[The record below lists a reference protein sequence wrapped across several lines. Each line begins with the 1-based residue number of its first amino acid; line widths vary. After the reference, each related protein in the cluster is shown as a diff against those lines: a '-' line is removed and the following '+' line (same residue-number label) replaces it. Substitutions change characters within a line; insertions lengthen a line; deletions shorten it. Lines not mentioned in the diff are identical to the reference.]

1 VSLRDRRAVRRVRGA
16 RVRPGPP
23 GPALN
28 SSCAGRLGLVS
39 LAKAF
44 FLSRQ
49 VTWWI
54 LVSPQKYLLLGTVAL
69 FVGWFGV
76 EIALRCT
83 PLPQSLSTSPPQ
95 SVEFTDRTGRPLRQV
110 LQDQRVYRSRC
121 RLNDVSPNAIAA
133 TLSAEDKRF
142 RAHFGIDFL
151 ATARALAQFLTT
163 GVTHS
168 GASTISEQLVKLGEH
183 RERRA
188 ITTKLAEVWSALCL
202 ERHWTKDQIL
212 EEYLNRLNYGDLQV
226 GLSAASWDYFEK
238 PPSDLSVAEAAFLAA
253 IPQAPSRLD
262 PFKRFNSTKARQLWV
277 LGRMHANGYLDD
289 TSYARALSEPLRLRQ
304 RSRDFE
310 APFLVDLLL
319 ERHGT
324 FPPEGGSVPTT
335 VDLSLNRWIDQVI
348 ARQLSTL
355 ADKNVS
361 AAAVTVIEN
370 SSGDVLA
377 LCGSGDYFEPGIG
390 QINGAWSARS
400 AGSALKPFT
409 YVRALENGAFP
420 GTVVADVPT
429 DFATETGLYH
439 PNNYNHR
446 FYGPVTL
453 RFALANSLNVAA
465 IKVLEQVGGPQVLY
479 EALRSAGITTLEHPA
494 AYYGVGL
501 TIGNGEVRLLELT
514 NAFASL
520 ARLGIY
526 RPFRLLLRPQGES
539 AGRSASGHRIFD
551 ERAAYLL
558 ADMLSDNHARAATF
572 GLNSYLSFDF
582 PVACKTGTSSNYR
595 DNWTI
600 GFTPEWTVGVW
611 VGNPDNSAMQ
621 GITGV
626 TGAAPIFREIMLHL
640 HEKYGSSWYR
650 TPAGIGRCWVDPLTG
665 REVAKDHARAIEEI
679 FAFRPER
686 ARREDYDSASRV
698 RLPAEYGA
706 WLLSNQN
713 TSIPLL
719 PSQANHLRILQP
731 APGSFYFLDP
741 DIPRNDQRLVLRA
754 ESSGSLEWKS
764 TSLDCRVDG
773 DKTTVM
779 LQEGRHEIFA
789 RDKTTGETASTWIV
803 VQPW

>member
-1 VSLRDRRAVRRVRGA
+1 VSL
-16 RVRPGPP
+16 
-23 GPALN
+23 
-28 SSCAGRLGLVS
+28 
-39 LAKAF
+39 
-44 FLSRQ
+44 
-49 VTWWI
+49 
-54 LVSPQKYLLLGTVAL
+54 QKYLLLGTAVL
-69 FVGWFGV
+69 FVGWFAV
-76 EIALRCT
+76 ESALRSI
-83 PLPQSLSTSPPQ
+83 PLPQSLNTSPPQ
-95 SVEFTDRTGRPLRQV
+95 SVEFTDRNGRPLRRV

-121 RLNDVSPNAIAA
+121 RLSDISPNAIAA

-142 RAHFGIDFL
+142 QTHFGIDIL
-151 ATARALAQFLTT
+151 AVARALAQFLTT

-168 GASTISEQLVKLGEH
+168 GASTITEQLVKLVEH
-183 RERRA
+183 QEPRTIA
-188 ITTKLAEVWSALCL
+188 TKLAEVWTALCL
-202 ERHWTKDQIL
+202 ENHWTKDHIL

-226 GLSAASWDYFEK
+226 GLCAASWDYFEK

-253 IPQAPSRLD
+253 IPEAPSRLD
-262 PFKRFNSTKARQLWV
+262 PFRHFDATKIRQHWV
-277 LGRMHANGYLDD
+277 LGQMHTNGYLDD
-289 TSYARALSEPLRLRQ
+289 ATYTRALAEPLRLRQ
-304 RSRDFE
+304 RTRDFE

-319 ERHGT
+319 ERRGT
-324 FPPEGGSVPTT
+324 LPPEGGTVRTT
-335 VDLSLNRWIDQVI
+335 VDLSLNQWIDQVI
-348 ARQLSTL
+348 ARQLKTL

-361 AAAVTVIEN
+361 AAAVTVIDN
-370 SSGDVLA
+370 ASGDVLA

-390 QINGAWSARS
+390 QINGTWSARS

-429 DFATETGLYH
+429 DFATETGLYR

-465 IKVLEQVGGPQVLY
+465 IKVLGRAGGPHALY
-479 EALRSAGITTLEHPA
+479 DTLRSAGITTLEHPA
-494 AYYGVGL
+494 AYYGLGL

-526 RPFRLLLRPQGES
+526 RRFNLLLRCQGES
-539 AGRSASGHRIFD
+539 AECNVPSHRIFD

-611 VGNPDNSAMQ
+611 VGNPDNSAMR
-621 GITGV
+621 GTTGV

-640 HEKYGSSWYR
+640 CEQHGTSWYR
-650 TPAGIGRCWVDPLTG
+650 TPVGIGHCWIDPLTG
-665 REVAKDHARAIEEI
+665 REVAAGQTRAVEEI
-679 FAFRPER
+679 FAFRPET
-686 ARREDYDSASRV
+686 ARPEDYDSANRV
-698 RLPAEYGA
+698 RLPAEYDT
-706 WLLSNQN
+706 WLQSNQN

-719 PSQANHLRILQP
+719 QLPAGHLRILQP

-741 DIPRNDQRLVLRA
+741 DIPRNNQRVELRA
-754 ESSGSLEWKS
+754 ESSGSLEWAS
-764 TSLDCRVDG
+764 ASLDCRGDG
-773 DKTTVM
+773 KKATVL
-779 LQEGRHEIFA
+779 LQEGRHEITA
-789 RDKTTGETASTWIV
+789 RDKTTGETASTWIE

>member
-1 VSLRDRRAVRRVRGA
+1 VSLQKHLFLGSA
-16 RVRPGPP
+16 
-23 GPALN
+23 AL
-28 SSCAGRLGLVS
+28 L
-39 LAKAF
+39 
-44 FLSRQ
+44 
-49 VTWWI
+49 
-54 LVSPQKYLLLGTVAL
+54 
-69 FVGWFGV
+69 VGWFGT

-83 PLPQSLSTSPPQ
+83 PLPRSLNTLPPQ
-95 SVEFTDRTGRPLRQV
+95 SVEFTDRSGRPLRRV
-110 LQDQRVYRSRC
+110 LHDQRVYRSRC
-121 RLNDVSPNAIAA
+121 RLSDISPNAIAA

-142 RAHFGIDFL
+142 WVHSGVDFL
-151 ATARALAQFLTT
+151 AAARALAQFLAPR
-163 GVTHS
+163 VTHS

-183 RERRA
+183 RKPRT
-188 ITTKLAEVWSALCL
+188 ITTKLVEVWSALCV
-202 ERHWTKDQIL
+202 ERHWSKDHIL

-226 GLSAASWDYFEK
+226 GLASASWDYFEK

-262 PFKRFNSTKARQLWV
+262 PFKHFDATKTRQRWV
-277 LGRMHANGYLDD
+277 LNHMHANGYLDD
-289 TSYARALSEPLRLRQ
+289 AAYARALSESLRLRQ
-304 RSRDFE
+304 RNRDFE

-319 ERHGT
+319 ERRGT
-324 FPPEGGSVPTT
+324 LPPDGGIVRTT
-335 VDLSLNRWIDQVI
+335 VDLSLNQWIDRII

-355 ADKNVS
+355 ANKNVS
-361 AAAVTVIEN
+361 AAAVVVIDN
-370 SSGDVLA
+370 SWGDVLA

-390 QINGAWSARS
+390 QINGTWSARS

-429 DFATETGLYH
+429 DFATETGLYR

-465 IKVLEQVGGPQVLY
+465 IKALEQAGGPQALY
-479 EALRSAGITTLEHPA
+479 DALQSAGITSLEHPA
-494 AYYGVGL
+494 AYYGLGL

-526 RPFRLLLRPQGES
+526 RPFRLLLRSQGEPPE
-539 AGRSASGHRIFD
+539 RSAPGHRIFD

-582 PVACKTGTSSNYR
+582 PVAGKTGTSSNYR

-611 VGNPDNSAMQ
+611 VGNPDNSAMR

-626 TGAAPIFREIMLHL
+626 TGAAPIFREVMLHL
-640 HEKYGSSWYR
+640 HEQHSTSWYR
-650 TPAGIGRCWVDPLTG
+650 IPAGIGRCWIDPLTG

-679 FAFRPER
+679 FAFRPEP
-686 ARREDYDSASRV
+686 ARPEDYDSDNRV
-698 RLPAEYGA
+698 RLGAEYSA
-706 WLLSNQN
+706 WLMSNQN
-713 TSIPLL
+713 TCLPLL
-719 PSQANHLRILQP
+719 QSRPNHLRILQP

-741 DIPRNDQRLVLRA
+741 DIPANDQRLVLSA
-754 ESSGSLEWKS
+754 ESTGSLEWKS

-773 DKTTVM
+773 DKTTVV
-779 LQEGRHEIFA
+779 LREGRHEIIV
-789 RDKTTGETASTWIV
+789 RDKTTGETSSTWID